1 MKQGL
6 VNHQRLTKNTLVLF
20 LRMMIV
26 AAIGLYTSR
35 VVLQVLGVSDYGI
48 YQVVSGLVTIA
59 AFLQWV
65 LNGTTQRFLN
75 IAMGRQ
81 QPEELKR
88 VFSSAIVIQ
97 LLLTACVLLLAE
109 TIGLWFLNDC
119 VNIPEGR
126 MAAANW
132 VYQFAVVAFIVDLM
146 SSPYDAAVIAHER
159 MSAFAGLGIVR
170 SVLNLMIAISL
181 LYVAQDRLVVC
192 AFLGLLVSMALR
204 YVYVVY
210 CRKHFSECVFHR
222 VSVCKDTVRKMARFA
237 FWSQFGHLGYALHQK
252 GMLLL
257 VNLFF
262 GVTVNAALGI
272 AFIVYSQVRRFMANF
287 MTALKPQIV
296 TCYAAG
302 DRGELHLL
310 ICRSSRI
317 AFCMVLLVMVP
328 ILMET
333 PELLGFWLKEV
344 PPYTVVFV
352 RIILA
357 TILADSF
364 SMVMEIANAAT
375 GHVKDY
381 GLWIAFL
388 AVAHLLLT
396 VLFFL
401 LGYESEYALYI
412 YLLAILA
419 EQVIRTRIVCRDTG
433 LPTRQFLRDMTR
445 YMLPTAVAA
454 FALPILLSTML
465 GEGWQMTFLKIVAGV
480 AWTALCAWMLSFTTQ
495 ERKSILITLRSR
507 IQR

>member
-1 MKQGL
+1 MKQCQ
-6 VNHQRLTKNTLVLF
+6 VNHRRLTRNTLVLS

-26 AAIGLYTSR
+26 AVIGLYTSR
-35 VVLQVLGVSDYGI
+35 VVLLALGVSDYGI
-48 YQVVSGLVTIA
+48 YQVVWGLVTIA

-81 QPEELKR
+81 QSEELKR
-88 VFSSAIVIQ
+88 VFSSAIAIQ
-97 LLLTACVLLLAE
+97 LLLTASVFLLAE
-109 TIGLWFLNDC
+109 TGGLWFLNDC
-119 VNIPEGR
+119 MNIPEGR
-126 MAAANW
+126 MFAANW
-132 VYQFAVVAFIVDLM
+132 VYQFVVMAFLLDLM

-159 MSAFAGLGIVR
+159 MSTFAWLSIVR
-170 SVLNLMIAISL
+170 SVMSLMIAISL
-181 LYVAQDRLVVC
+181 LYVAQDRLVVY
-192 AFLGLLVSMALR
+192 AFLGLMVSIALR

-210 CRKHFSECVFHR
+210 CRKHFYECVFHR
-222 VSVCKDTVRKMARFA
+222 TSVCQDIVREMARFA

-272 AFIVYSQVRRFMANF
+272 AFTVYFQVRRFMANF

-302 DRGELHLL
+302 ERKELHLL

-317 AFCMVLLVMVP
+317 AFCMVLLLLVP
-328 ILMET
+328 LLMET

-352 RIILA
+352 RIILI
-357 TILADSF
+357 TILVDSF

-381 GLWIAFL
+381 GLWIAM
-388 AVAHLLLT
+388 VALVHLLLT

-401 LGYESEYALYI
+401 LGYAPEYALYI

-433 LPTRQFLRDMTR
+433 LPMRLFLRDMTR
-445 YMLPTAVAA
+445 YMLPSAVAA
-454 FALPILLSTML
+454 FMLPILLYMML
-465 GEGWQMTFLKIVAGV
+465 SESWQMTFLKIMAGAV
-480 AWTALCAWMLSFTTQ
+480 WTTFCAWTLSFTTQ
-495 ERKSILITLRSR
+495 ERKSILMMLRTR